1 MPPKLVF
8 LTDGVAVVFYKSM
21 STLAAMQDPIG
32 PTQYVMM
39 VGSFFSIAIGGLL
52 IGILVGFLTAL
63 MTKTMSEVRV
73 MEPLALLSMAY
84 FAYMAAE
91 VFHWSGIISMIGCG
105 IVQAHYVSKRLFVM
119 MGHDAARQGTVP
131 SSAECLR
138 AAPSTIQNK
147 TLKNRQMTTSIRKVI
162 TTSN

>member
-1 MPPKLVF
+1 M
-8 LTDGVAVVFYKSM
+8 TDGVAVVFYKSM

-119 MGHDAARQGTVP
+119 MGHDAARLCTAQR
-131 SSAECLR
+131 R
-138 AAPSTIQNK
+138 AMLCRAITYSKQNNMK
-147 TLKNRQMTTSIRKVI
+147 LATDGLKNNKII
-162 TTSN
+162 TRWIERGPK